1 MIKNCAQKVQQQNIV
16 VLQIAPPALLE
27 CMQTAKA
34 VSNVDSVTPDFMLIR
49 NDNGHAN
56 DVQLVKGQKRDN
68 GEQRFVKVVALE
80 SSVED
85 VTGVRLVCFV
95 RPAILMLLFVKI
107 VPQVTTKIKATE
119 QPV

>member
-1 MIKNCAQKVQQQNIV
+1 
-16 VLQIAPPALLE
+16 
-27 CMQTAKA
+27 
-34 VSNVDSVTPDFMLIR
+34 
-49 NDNGHAN
+49 
-56 DVQLVKGQKRDN
+56 
-68 GEQRFVKVVALE
+68 VALE